1 MLRQLKRHR
10 QATAVAG
17 IGMLALATIGLS
29 AANGKA
35 ERSPECV
42 QLARI
47 VAGREHTML
56 ESRRFVETERQ
67 AYSICAQDPAAFRK
81 LIRIS

>member
-1 MLRQLKRHR
+1 MLRQMERHR
-10 QATAVAG
+10 QAAAVVG
-17 IGMLALATIGLS
+17 LGMLALATIGIS
-29 AANGKA
+29 AATGKA

-67 AYSICAQDPAAFRK
+67 AHSICAQDPAAFRK
-81 LIRIS
+81 LIRIG

>member
-10 QATAVAG
+10 QATAVVG
-17 IGMLALATIGLS
+17 IGMLVLATIGIS
-29 AANGKA
+29 AAAGKA

-47 VAGREHTML
+47 VAGREHTLL

-67 AYSICAQDPAAFRK
+67 ADSICAQDPAAFRK
-81 LIRIS
+81 LIRIG